1 MNKINQI
8 LAALG
13 DEISSQT
20 QKSELSSKQILEKLP
35 FRSLSGDHINGGK
48 VHNFASSGITDKA
61 TKPQLTL
68 SDQGVAIQTFSQG
81 FTVNGNVQGEDAKFK
96 VLKAD
101 VIEAVNIIGEIKFEK
116 DVPIVFSGDSLEG
129 KGLLWAGKG
138 TTKQFIFAGNPDRFF
153 SSENIDLARGK
164 SITVNNIKLFDEK
177 ELGPTITKSN
187 LREVGR
193 LNGLIVDGDLI
204 VDRSVSIGQYLMFN
218 NDTNR
223 LGLGTNRPNAA
234 LSVCE
239 DGIEVV
245 LGTRDS
251 VRGYIGTHAS
261 HSLDIVTDNS
271 ARITIAAG
279 GNIQLGNPKLPPVQI
294 SVHGKLS
301 VQISTPDPEVDL
313 HVAGSVKFGNRLQRV
328 DRNYPTAGSYNQGD
342 IVWNSEPMINQY
354 VGWVCV
360 QAGTPGLWEPFG
372 KIGNS

>member
-1 MNKINQI
+1 MNKTNIDQA
-8 LAALG
+8 LAALA
-13 DEISSQT
+13 DALKSQEPDSFLT
-20 QKSELSSKQILEKLP
+20 SPKEFIKKIP
-35 FRSLSGDHINGGK
+35 FRSLSGDHIIGGK
-48 VHNFASSGITDKA
+48 IQNFASTGISDTASKQ
-61 TKPQLTL
+61 QLTV
-68 SDQGVAIQTFSQG
+68 SDNGVQISNL
-81 FTVNGNVQGEDAKFK
+81 TVNHIENLSVSNELTATSIKTDILEVKEIR
-96 VLKAD
+96 AD
-101 VIEAVNIIGEIKFEK
+101 IKFEK
-116 DVPIVFSGDSLEG
+116 DVPIVFSGKNLEG
-129 KGLLWAGKG
+129 KGLLWSGQG
-138 TTKQFIFAGNPDRFF
+138 NTKQFIFASNPDRFF

-164 SITVNNIKLFDEK
+164 SITVNNIKLFDER

-193 LNGLIVDGDLI
+193 LNGLIVDG
-204 VDRSVSIGQYLMFN
+204 SVSIGQYLMFN

-223 LGLGTNRPNAA
+223 LGLGTDSPNAA
-234 LSVCE
+234 LSICE

-245 LGTRDS
+245 VGTKDS

-261 HSLDIVTDNS
+261 HNLDIVTDNS
-271 ARITIAAG
+271 ARITISAG
-279 GNIQLGNPKLPPVQI
+279 GNIQLGNPKLPPVQV

-301 VQISTPDPEVDL
+301 VRVSTPDPEVDL